1 MESPSSRNLEAAQ
14 KAQLDPQPREVLLV
28 ELSIDLSK
36 LLQFAGSLFR
46 VIRVIRMISNH
57 AHHTIKDNPAHLNSD
72 VSWMAEL
79 LHEVQFLTDPIA
91 RGEYGRAGRAAAS
104 LSHGLATLTG
114 LREDGLPLGHPWAPE
129 RMEIQ
134 GLLRRWGRE
143 FEPALPETVDALER
157 LAQTCFALEA
167 TYA

>member
-1 MESPSSRNLEAAQ
+1 MESPGACTLGAAQ
-14 KAQLDPQPREVLLV
+14 KAQLDPQPREVLLL

-46 VIRVIRMISNH
+46 AIRMNSNH
-57 AHHTIKDNPAHLNSD
+57 AHHRIKDNPAHVHSD

-129 RMEIQ
+129 RMEVQ
-134 GLLRRWGRE
+134 GMLRRWGRE
-143 FEPALPETVDALER
+143 FEPALPESVDALER
-157 LAQTCFALEA
+157 LAQICFALEA